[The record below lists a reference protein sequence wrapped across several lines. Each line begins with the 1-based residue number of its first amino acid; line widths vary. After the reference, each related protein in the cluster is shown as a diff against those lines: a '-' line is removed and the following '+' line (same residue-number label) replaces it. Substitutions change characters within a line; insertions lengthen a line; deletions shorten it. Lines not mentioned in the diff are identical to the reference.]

1 MSAAV
6 CGREGVVVIDV
17 GVADLESGDGE
28 GEGEGEGEGLGM
40 AESSRRG
47 RKVVDDML
55 PATPDATCD

>member
-17 GVADLESGDGE
+17 GVADLESGD